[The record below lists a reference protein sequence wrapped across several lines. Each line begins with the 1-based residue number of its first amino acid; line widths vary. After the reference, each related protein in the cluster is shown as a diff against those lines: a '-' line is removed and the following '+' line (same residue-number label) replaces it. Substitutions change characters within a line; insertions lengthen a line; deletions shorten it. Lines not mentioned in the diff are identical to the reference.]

1 MMSFKEFLQES
12 INDKGILKAIFV
24 VGLPG
29 SGKSYTINQIKGEI
43 SPRIINTD
51 KALEHLSKKTGIPA
65 NSDTWK
71 TVFGD
76 KSKKMTREMLFHYV
90 NGMLPLFVDGTSN
103 NTSNI
108 LRRVGFL
115 ESIGYDV
122 GMIFV
127 NVDIEL
133 AKKRAKERALKIN
146 RTVDESF
153 IDEIYQESEQ
163 NKKFFKSKFDY
174 FKEYESTDEL
184 DNELLMKLFNSV
196 QDFFKQ
202 DVENPVGKRNIEKM
216 RKNSDKYLTDS
227 VFEKA
232 YLDKEIDS
240 WYKK

>member
-1 MMSFKEFLQES
+1 
-12 INDKGILKAIFV
+12 
-24 VGLPG
+24 
-29 SGKSYTINQIKGEI
+29 
-43 SPRIINTD
+43 
-51 KALEHLSKKTGIPA
+51 
-65 NSDTWK
+65 
-71 TVFGD
+71 
-76 KSKKMTREMLFHYV
+76 
-90 NGMLPLFVDGTSN
+90 
-103 NTSNI
+103 
-108 LRRVGFL
+108 
-115 ESIGYDV
+115 
-122 GMIFV
+122 
-127 NVDIEL
+127 
-133 AKKRAKERALKIN
+133 LKIN

-202 DVENPVGKRNIEKM
+202 DVENPVGKRIIEKM
-216 RKNSDKYLTDS
+216 RKDSDKYLTDS